1 MNKKIIIK
9 AFQGEKTKET
19 PFWFLR
25 QAGRYLPEYQKIKKQ
40 EKDMLDLFL
49 NPKKATTITLQPVK
63 RFQTSAAIIFSDI
76 LMVPYGLGQSL
87 CFDKK
92 KGPRLGNILDKPILK
107 FDKKKFDALLS
118 PVYKTISITK
128 KKLNKQTALIGFS
141 GSPWTLL
148 SFMLNGGP
156 CRGANTI
163 KKHIGKPYFE
173 KYINLLVR
181 VVVHYIN
188 KQIDHGAE
196 AIQLFDTYAG
206 MLKDKKQIDKYIFK
220 TTKKIVSE
228 VKKKNKKIPIIGFP
242 KGLGCLYK
250 DFVKITGVDV
260 INIDQSVSLA
270 WALKE
275 LRGRAVLQG
284 NLSPETLRLGG
295 RKLDEEVLSIL
306 RCFGRGPFVFN
317 LSHGIRPNTP
327 VKNVSRVCFL
337 LRGGVR

>member
-1 MNKKIIIK
+1 M
-9 AFQGEKTKET
+9 
-19 PFWFLR
+19 
-25 QAGRYLPEYQKIKKQ
+25 
-40 EKDMLDLFL
+40 
-49 NPKKATTITLQPVK
+49 
-63 RFQTSAAIIFSDI
+63 
-76 LMVPYGLGQSL
+76 
-87 CFDKK
+87 
-92 KGPRLGNILDKPILK
+92 
-107 FDKKKFDALLS
+107 
-118 PVYKTISITK
+118 
-128 KKLNKQTALIGFS
+128 
-141 GSPWTLL
+141 
-148 SFMLNGGP
+148 
-156 CRGANTI
+156 
-163 KKHIGKPYFE
+163 
-173 KYINLLVR
+173 
-181 VVVHYIN
+181 
-188 KQIDHGAE
+188 
-196 AIQLFDTYAG
+196 
-206 MLKDKKQIDKYIFK
+206 
-220 TTKKIVSE
+220 SE

-317 LSHGIRPNTP
+317 LSHGIRPDTP

>member
-1 MNKKIIIK
+1 MNKKTIIK
-9 AFQGEKTKET
+9 TFQGEKTKET

-25 QAGRYLPEYQKIKKQ
+25 QAGRYLPEYKKIKEK
-40 EKDMLDLFL
+40 EKDLLNLFL

-63 RFQTSAAIIFSDI
+63 RFHTSAAIIFSDI

-92 KGPRLGNILDKPILK
+92 KGPSLGNILNKPILK
-107 FDKKKFDALLS
+107 FNKKRFDSLLS
-118 PVYKTISITK
+118 PVYKTISTTK

-156 CRGANTI
+156 CKGMGAI

-173 KYINLLVR
+173 KYINLLVG
-181 VVVHYIN
+181 VVVHYVN

-206 MLKDKKQIDKYIFK
+206 MLKNKKQIEKYIFK
-220 TTKKIVSE
+220 TTKKIVSGI
-228 VKKKNKKIPIIGFP
+228 KRKNKKIPIIGFP
-242 KGLGCLYK
+242 KGLGPLYK
-250 DFVKITGVDV
+250 DFVKTTGVDV
-260 INIDQSVSLA
+260 INVDQSVGLG
-270 WALKE
+270 WASRE
-275 LRGRAVLQG
+275 LRGKAVLQG

-295 RKLDEEVLSIL
+295 KKLDREVFSIL
-306 RCFGRGPFVFN
+306 RCFGRDPFVFN
-317 LSHGIRPNTP
+317 LSHGIRPDTP
-327 VKNVSRVCFL
+327 VKNISRVCSL
-337 LRGGVR
+337 LKSGVR